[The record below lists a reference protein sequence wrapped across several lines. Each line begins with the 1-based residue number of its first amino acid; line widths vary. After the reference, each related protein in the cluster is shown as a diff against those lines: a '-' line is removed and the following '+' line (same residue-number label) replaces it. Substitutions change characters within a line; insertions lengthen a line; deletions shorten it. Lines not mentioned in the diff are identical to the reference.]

1 MIRALLALLVPAV
14 ASAEPVTFAQAVQRA
29 VAHNPDR
36 QVALQEI
43 ARVEGLLAQ
52 ATSVLLPQLGVSATY
67 TRLEGDRLIM
77 GRRVSAANA
86 GVAQVNIDTPIVD
99 LHAFAQRKRA
109 RDSVDVIAAQ
119 AEATKRD
126 IAIATA
132 RAYFTAYSSAR
143 MVEIAEHARDAARA
157 QVEFAT
163 ERRKNGVG
171 TELDVSR
178 AEAELAEDEAQIAQ
192 AETSKLRA
200 EEALGIIIGSDQP
213 ASAEAEPDLGEPRE
227 GQGIARRADVIA
239 AQRQLDAAHESRRLD
254 WVDWVPTLRL
264 TGDAFIGAPQI
275 DPIPREGYELMLT
288 LNVPFYDGGY
298 RRGLHEVN
306 RALEAEAV
314 IRNHETTRQ
323 ATSDVREARQ
333 AVDKTRRARDAART
347 AAQKAHQTL
356 DLSNTGY
363 HAGTATS
370 LEVTTAQQTA
380 LDADTRALIAEDDY
394 RSAELDLLAATG
406 AFP

>member
-1 MIRALLALLVPAV
+1 MKSLLLLLVPSL
-14 ASAEPVTFAQAVQRA
+14 ASAEPVTFKEAVQRA
-29 VAHNPDR
+29 IAHNPDR

-52 ATSVLLPQLGVSATY
+52 ATSTLLPQLGVSATY
-67 TRLEGDRLIM
+67 TRLEGDRVIM
-77 GRRVSAANA
+77 GRRAYAANS
-86 GVAQVNIDTPIVD
+86 GIAQANIDTPIVD
-99 LHAFAQRKRA
+99 LHAFAERKRA
-109 RDSVDVIAAQ
+109 RDTVDVTAAQ

-126 IAIATA
+126 VAIATA

-143 MVEIAEHARDAARA
+143 MVEIAQHARDAAQA
-157 QVEFAT
+157 QVDFAT
-163 ERRKNGVG
+163 ERRVHGVG
-171 TELDVSR
+171 TELDVAR

-200 EEALGIIIGSDQP
+200 EEALGVIIGSNQP
-213 ASAEAEPDLGEPRE
+213 ASAAAEPDLGEPHE

-239 AQRQLDAAHESRRLD
+239 AQRQLDAAHASRQMD
-254 WVDWVPTLRL
+254 WYDWVPTLHL

-275 DPIPREGYELMLT
+275 DPIPRDGYELMLT
-288 LNVPFYDGGY
+288 LNVPLYDGGY
-298 RRGLHEVN
+298 RHGLHEVN
-306 RALEAEAV
+306 RALEAESV
-314 IRNHETTRQ
+314 IRNDETTRQ

-333 AVDKTRRARDAART
+333 AVDKTKRARDASKL
-347 AAQKAHQTL
+347 AAEKAHKTL

-370 LEVTTAQQTA
+370 LDVTTAQQTA
-380 LDADTRALIAEDDY
+380 LDADTRALTAENDY